1 MKVKSHLQEHP
12 YFFTNLNS
20 DVPNWTPLKTST
32 QKNVKIVE
40 KKEKPVKAQTF
51 EEHYEQLVDELYEKA
66 ANDPKLME
74 ALETPK
80 EQNNNASIPPFLC
93 EVLPNDSPAQTVH
106 ELKPSDVSVIA
117 AMGDSITACNGC
129 GAETV
134 AQVAV
139 NNRGYSW
146 SAGGN
151 QTLETILSLPNLI
164 KKYNPDVTGWSW
176 SREVIRDQNDT
187 HCGNAMQCSQL
198 NVAVPGAVNMG
209 ADMRSQFTKKY
220 MHHLPV
226 RYIVSNV
233 MQECRDRLKTSSRKC
248 RTPTQLRATWISK
261 TTGRW

>member
-1 MKVKSHLQEHP
+1 MSNTSKHNKIFNISDTRSAENLTVGSHFQENP

-20 DVPNWTPLKTST
+20 DVENWTSKRNEEVKDEA
-32 QKNVKIVE
+32 KNTRKQIE
-40 KKEKPVKAQTF
+40 PVNAQTF
-51 EEHYEQLVDELYEKA
+51 EQHYEQLVDELYEKA

-209 ADMRSQFTKKY
+209 AAMRPYLLRNSCT
-220 MHHLPV
+220 
-226 RYIVSNV
+226 
-233 MQECRDRLKTSSRKC
+233 TSTYGISFPHSYRNA
-248 RTPTQLRATWISK
+248 RT
-261 TTGRW
+261 G

>member
-209 ADMRSQFTKKY
+209 ADMRPYLLRNSCT
-220 MHHLPV
+220 
-226 RYIVSNV
+226 
-233 MQECRDRLKTSSRKC
+233 TS
-248 RTPTQLRATWISK
+248 TYGISFPHSYRNAG
-261 TTGRW
+261 TG